1 VQSKAVTIATIET
14 NDFSMVA
21 ALARTI
27 WFEHY
32 PGIISWSQIHY
43 MLERGYASNV
53 IEAELARGVAWR
65 LASDGERPFGF
76 ASWERFGDVVKLH
89 KLYVERAARGR
100 GAGRQ
105 LVEVAMQDAR
115 RSGAREI
122 VLAVNKRNYVSIRAY
137 LSLSFSFQRAVRDEI
152 GHGFVMD
159 DYVMVRRV

>member
-1 VQSKAVTIATIET
+1 
-14 NDFSMVA
+14 M
-21 ALARTI
+21 I

-32 PGIISWSQIHY
+32 PNIISWSQIHY
-43 MLERGYASNV
+43 MLERGYASRV
-53 IEAELARGVAWR
+53 IAAELARGVEWR
-65 LASDGERPFGF
+65 LALDGGRSFGF

-105 LVEVAMQDAR
+105 LVEVAMRDAR

-122 VLAVNKRNYVSIRAY
+122 VLAVNKRNYVSIRTY
-137 LSLSFSFQRAVRDEI
+137 LSLSFSFQHAVRDEI